1 MKTNSVMTVR
11 KFVTMALAALVTS
24 APILVAQRGRQAEI
38 KGPSGP
44 SPYDIIRG
52 WQKPFAQGGF
62 AFGGNSG
69 VFAESPNRIF
79 VAQRGETRLPDP
91 VPPGFAGYAGSIGIN
106 TLSDTA
112 RRVCRNCLYTLAGD
126 GNFKNLWTHWHSH

>member
-44 SPYDIIRG
+44 SPYDIVRG

-91 VPPGFAGYAGSIGIN
+91 VPPAFTGFAGSIGIN
-106 TLSDTA
+106 VLNDTA
-112 RRVCRNCLYTLAGD
+112 RRRWRNCLYTLDVEAKG
-126 GNFKNLWTHWHSH
+126 KQLCTQWLR